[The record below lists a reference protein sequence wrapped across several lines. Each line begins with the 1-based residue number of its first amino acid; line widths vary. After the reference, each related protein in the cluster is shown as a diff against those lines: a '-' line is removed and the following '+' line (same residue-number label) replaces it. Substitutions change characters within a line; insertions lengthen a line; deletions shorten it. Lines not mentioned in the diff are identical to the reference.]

1 MKIKLKA
8 LRDEFMSRQSKIS
21 DITNKIKELSLFKLE
36 IENDVRVILEEN
48 FSVVRILI
56 LNSNA
61 LIATVSSRNKTQN

>member
-61 LIATVSSRNKTQN
+61 LITTVSSRNKTQN